1 MDLIPKG
8 FTVTNMLHDPG
19 KESFLFVFILYDFL
33 FLFFNLKF
41 FSFWKEYQRR
51 LGWLAMLPGRAGI
64 DTNVTV

>member
-19 KESFLFVFILYDFL
+19 KASFLFVFVCVIFL
-33 FLFFNLKF
+33 LKF
-41 FSFWKEYQRR
+41 LIFSIWKEFQRR